1 MQGEGAD
8 RSVKVGSEGS
18 RFLERGVA
26 NLIRTHNLITSAL
39 LTWRR

>member
-8 RSVKVGSEGS
+8 RSVKVRREGS

-26 NLIRTHNLITSAL
+26 NLIRTYNHIISAL
-39 LTWRR
+39 WTWRR